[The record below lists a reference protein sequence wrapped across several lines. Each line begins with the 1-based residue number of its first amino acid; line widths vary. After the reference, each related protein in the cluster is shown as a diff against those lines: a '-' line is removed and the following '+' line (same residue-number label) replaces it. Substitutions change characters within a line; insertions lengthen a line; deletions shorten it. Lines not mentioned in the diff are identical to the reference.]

1 MHVYY
6 LRYYHINVYRVK
18 KIVLQMTR
26 KTLLVAFISNNKKL
40 TLLII
45 SNLSIAARNTAVSV
59 TYLYTKYVVPVLHS
73 TLKNAWLL
81 LDQ

>member
-6 LRYYHINVYRVK
+6 LRYYHINVYPVK
-18 KIVLQMTR
+18 KIVLQTTR
-26 KTLLVAFISNNKKL
+26 NTLLVDFISNNKKL

-45 SNLSIAARNTAVSV
+45 SNLSIAARNTAVYV